1 LVGLLTG
8 VAVVVFN
15 NVVSSFTHSFLRIII
30 Y

>member
-15 NVVSSFTHSFLRIII
+15 NVVSSFTHSCYVCID
-30 Y
+30 